1 MRLNRIL
8 VLRRLRFV
16 LPSVSVLVLFVGYG
30 CGGNVTSGSNS
41 TQSAPSGA
49 SGGGNGTSTSSSTSK
64 PSATSGG
71 GNGGHG
77 GAPAGHGGAST
88 AGCPNATPNNGDPC
102 PVPNQSCFYQNMGSG
117 YVDEIQCKCMGASWV
132 CGDLG
137 DAVVSSSSG
146 PGFGAGGA
154 TGMGGMGGMEG
165 SGG

>member
-1 MRLNRIL
+1 MRLL
-8 VLRRLRFV
+8 LRRLRFV

-49 SGGGNGTSTSSSTSK
+49 SGGGDGTSSSTSK

-71 GNGGHG
+71 GNTGHG
-77 GAPAGHGGAST
+77 GAPT
-88 AGCPNATPNNGDPC
+88 AGCPNATPNSGDPC
-102 PVPNQSCFYQNMGSG
+102 PVPMQKCFWQNMSSG
-117 YVDEIQCKCMGASWV
+117 YVDEVQCKCMGASWM

-146 PGFGAGGA
+146 PGVGGA
-154 TGMGGMGGMEG
+154 TGMGGMGG